1 MLNIAQEQDHWHNLS
16 NHIRNNKAGV
26 MVKTEQLMPLPDKVQ
41 QQSPYWDTVWQ
52 VNTYDVEDHSVIRS
66 VLRPAYE
73 DMTKKTP
80 SARLRTPA
88 TGGSRQQ
95 GVHELPRARAAGLRH
110 HHSDAPRGMALV
122 SFSVL
127 NKPNKPMLDTFQML
141 RDIYERH
148 DRYVSCCEARI
159 PRVVERV

>member
-1 MLNIAQEQDHWHNLS
+1 MLYIAQEQDSWHNLS
-16 NHIRNNKAGV
+16 NHMRNNKAGV
-26 MVKTEQLMPLPDKVQ
+26 MVKTEHLMPLLDKVQ

-95 GVHELPRARAAGLRH
+95 GVHEM
-110 HHSDAPRGMALV
+110 PRGSA
-122 SFSVL
+122 SYRAS
-127 NKPNKPMLDTFQML
+127 PSSP
-141 RDIYERH
+141 
-148 DRYVSCCEARI
+148 
-159 PRVVERV
+159 